1 MQHLVQDSLSCQ
13 KIVKLPSVD
22 LTQKHS
28 NQTVFCHV
36 VNPVQY
42 AISQGLPQ
50 KKGVRPD
57 VEKTEIKYVKGVSFV
72 NHCLSAK
79 SVPNVPNVVTELGV
93 GGRLQK
99 FWPKWE
105 TLGANPRVVSI
116 LCEGYT
122 LPFKMRPPLSRFPL
136 ITSGYANPTRSL
148 ALSQALGALVEKL
161 VVEKV
166 VVRTSL
172 SFYNRLFLVPKPDN
186 KWRPIL
192 DLSQLNLFLKT
203 NTFKMETPETIRVSL
218 QKGEWVT
225 SLDFSDAYFH
235 IPIHPRSRK
244 YLRFF
249 LNSKAYQFT
258 ALPFGLA
265 TAPLEFTKVVK
276 EVKLM
281 AQARGIRI
289 HQYLDDW
296 FLRAPD
302 PGTCQQNTQ
311 TLLALC
317 RELGWVVNMKKSELV
332 PQQIFNFVGYRF
344 DLLTGRV
351 LPTLERWETLRAKL
365 LFVKSKDSCTVRQL
379 MSLIGLL
386 TATEKQ
392 VWLGRLD
399 MRPIQWHLKKHWHV
413 PEILDKEIPVPPYP
427 PPSSGLVVGGK
438 EYTPRPTITSNASR
452 STSFYRRIKR
462 RLGRS
467 LRGLHSK
474 RRLVRTRKSPPH
486 KLLGTKSSLPG
497 AQEFRASLQGSDCP
511 SSHRQ
516 HNCGLLHQQGRRY
529 EIRLSLCPPVETSVV
544 VPPQGDNPPSEAHPG
559 SPKCDSGQTVQAQPG
574 DPDRM
579 VSVSTGVSSL
589 VLQMGSPT
597 TRPFC
602 HPVQSQTSQICVTGS
617 GSDSV
622 GCRRPQHIMGNSGCV
637 RLSPSCIAQSSSFK
651 SHGPGVSQNGANC
664 TRFAQHGLVLG
675 SGGSV
680 YTNPFPASAPQG
692 SGDSTCQWPPTQESH
707 QSKPTCMAPRASII
721 QEQGFADEVAARIE
735 APQRSSTRAVYKSKW
750 TIFVKWCDSHKVD
763 FRSPSVNQIAD
774 FLLYLFK
781 DRKLQPSTIDGYRT
795 AIADMVGNQEV
806 NISKDEN
813 LTRLLDSFHRDK
825 PKGRHGVPSWNLSL
839 VLHQLTK
846 APFEPMRKASLKHL
860 TFKTVFLLALGS
872 GKRRSEIHAWL
883 FKNIRHQESWSQVS
897 LYPSPM
903 FISKNQLARE
913 GPTSVAPV
921 VIPALAPSLDRDL
934 TEDRSLCPV
943 RALRYYLDRTKD
955 LRKGKELVFVSFRKS
970 FQKDIVLAT
979 ISSWIKQTVLC
990 YQLSDEDTQNL
1001 LQVKAHDVRA
1011 FAASK
1016 AFQGGV
1022 SLDQI
1027 LSPCHWKA
1035 HNTFTQF
1042 YLKDLAWA
1050 DSELYHLGPI
1060 VAAQQVHE
1068 EK

>member
-28 NQTVFCHV
+28 NQTVFRHV

-116 LCEGYT
+116 LREGYT

-203 NTFKMETPETIRVSL
+203 NTFKMETPTTIRVSL

-296 FLRAPD
+296 LLRAPD

-344 DLLTGRV
+344 RSPNRTSVTHLGALGDVEGKTALCQEQGQLHRQTINVAHRSLDSNRETSVVRSPTHATNPMAPQEALACTGD
-351 LPTLERWETLRAKL
+351 
-365 LFVKSKDSCTVRQL
+365 FGQGDS
-379 MSLIGLL
+379 G
-386 TATEKQ
+386 
-392 VWLGRLD
+392 
-399 MRPIQWHLKKHWHV
+399 
-413 PEILDKEIPVPPYP
+413 PPYP

-438 EYTPRPTITSNASR
+438 ECTPRPTITSKASR
-452 STSFYRRIKR
+452 SISFYRRIKR

-664 TRFAQHGLVLG
+664 TRLAQHGLVLG

-680 YTNPFPASAPQG
+680 YTNPFPASTPQG

-707 QSKPTCMAPRASII
+707 QSKPTCMAPRA
-721 QEQGFADEVAARIE
+721 RI
-735 APQRSSTRAVYKSKW
+735 
-750 TIFVKWCDSHKVD
+750 H
-763 FRSPSVNQIAD
+763 
-774 FLLYLFK
+774 
-781 DRKLQPSTIDGYRT
+781 
-795 AIADMVGNQEV
+795 
-806 NISKDEN
+806 
-813 LTRLLDSFHRDK
+813 
-825 PKGRHGVPSWNLSL
+825 
-839 VLHQLTK
+839 
-846 APFEPMRKASLKHL
+846 
-860 TFKTVFLLALGS
+860 
-872 GKRRSEIHAWL
+872 
-883 FKNIRHQESWSQVS
+883 
-897 LYPSPM
+897 
-903 FISKNQLARE
+903 
-913 GPTSVAPV
+913 
-921 VIPALAPSLDRDL
+921 
-934 TEDRSLCPV
+934 
-943 RALRYYLDRTKD
+943 
-955 LRKGKELVFVSFRKS
+955 
-970 FQKDIVLAT
+970 
-979 ISSWIKQTVLC
+979 
-990 YQLSDEDTQNL
+990 
-1001 LQVKAHDVRA
+1001 
-1011 FAASK
+1011 
-1016 AFQGGV
+1016 
-1022 SLDQI
+1022 
-1027 LSPCHWKA
+1027 
-1035 HNTFTQF
+1035 
-1042 YLKDLAWA
+1042 
-1050 DSELYHLGPI
+1050 
-1060 VAAQQVHE
+1060 
-1068 EK
+1068 

>member
-1 MQHLVQDSLSCQ
+1 MLVEEKPEQTVQHLVQDSLSCQ

-72 NHCLSAK
+72 DHCLSAK

-116 LCEGYT
+116 LREGYT

-136 ITSGYANPTRSL
+136 ITSGYANPARSL
-148 ALSQALGALVEKL
+148 ALSQALGALIEKL

-249 LNSKAYQFT
+249 LNGKAYQFT

-296 FLRAPD
+296 LLRAPD

-365 LFVKSKDSCTVRQL
+365 LFIKSKDSCTVRQL

-392 VWLGRLD
+392 VWLGRLH

-413 PEILDKEIPVPPYP
+413 PEILDKEIPVPPTLHP
-427 PPSSGLVVGGK
+427 HLDWWLEERNV
-438 EYTPRPTITSNASR
+438 
-452 STSFYRRIKR
+452 
-462 RLGRS
+462 
-467 LRGLHSK
+467 LRGQPLHPMRHALQVFTDASNEGWGAHLGDYIARGVWSEPESRLHINFLELKAVFLALKSFEHFCRDQIVLVATDNTTVVSYINKEGGMRSGSLCALLWRLLSWCHPKGIILRARHIPGRLNVIADKLSRHNRVIQTEWSLSQQVFRLFSK
-474 RRLVRTRKSPPH
+474 WALPQLDLFATRFNH
-486 KLLGTKSSLPG
+486 KLPSFVSPVPDPTAWAVDALSISWETLDVYAFPPVALLNQVVSKVMDQGCHRMVLIAPGWPNVAWFWDLVALSTQIPFQLPLLRDLVT
-497 AQEFRASLQGSDCP
+497 QP
-511 SSHRQ
+511 V
-516 HNCGLLHQQGRRY
+516 NGLLHR
-529 EIRLSLCPPVETSVV
+529 
-544 VPPQGDNPPSEAHPG
+544 
-559 SPKCDSGQTVQAQPG
+559 
-574 DPDRM
+574 
-579 VSVSTGVSSL
+579 
-589 VLQMGSPT
+589 
-597 TRPFC
+597 
-602 HPVQSQTSQICVTGS
+602 
-617 GSDSV
+617 
-622 GCRRPQHIMGNSGCV
+622 
-637 RLSPSCIAQSSSFK
+637 
-651 SHGPGVSQNGANC
+651 
-664 TRFAQHGLVLG
+664 
-675 SGGSV
+675 
-680 YTNPFPASAPQG
+680 
-692 SGDSTCQWPPTQESH
+692 
-707 QSKPTCMAPRASII
+707 
-721 QEQGFADEVAARIE
+721 
-735 APQRSSTRAVYKSKW
+735 
-750 TIFVKWCDSHKVD
+750 
-763 FRSPSVNQIAD
+763 
-774 FLLYLFK
+774 
-781 DRKLQPSTIDGYRT
+781 
-795 AIADMVGNQEV
+795 
-806 NISKDEN
+806 N
-813 LTRLLDSFHRDK
+813 LT
-825 PKGRHGVPSWNLSL
+825 NLNL
-839 VLHQLTK
+839 
-846 APFEPMRKASLKHL
+846 
-860 TFKTVFLLALGS
+860 
-872 GKRRSEIHAWL
+872 HAWL
-883 FKNIRHQESWSQVS
+883 LE
-897 LYPSPM
+897 PP
-903 FISKNQLARE
+903 
-913 GPTSVAPV
+913 
-921 VIPALAPSLDRDL
+921 
-934 TEDRSLCPV
+934 
-943 RALRYYLDRTKD
+943 
-955 LRKGKELVFVSFRKS
+955 SFRN
-970 FQKDIVLAT
+970 KDSLMKWQQELRLLREVQPEPFINRSGPFLLNGAT
-979 ISSWIKQTVLC
+979 HIRWTSGRPL
-990 YQLSDEDTQNL
+990 
-1001 LQVKAHDVRA
+1001 
-1011 FAASK
+1011 
-1016 AFQGGV
+1016 
-1022 SLDQI
+1022 
-1027 LSPCHWKA
+1027 
-1035 HNTFTQF
+1035 
-1042 YLKDLAWA
+1042 
-1050 DSELYHLGPI
+1050 
-1060 VAAQQVHE
+1060 
-1068 EK
+1068 